1 MALFLYTG
9 RAKTGERVE
18 DIVEAADRRS
28 AMLMISK
35 MGYTPISI
43 QEKSKVA
50 DKSKKGPSWFKF
62 SSSGQDKMKPRE
74 VLMFTTELSD
84 LLASGMT
91 LGNALNCLAKRRV
104 DKGED
109 NIIVQLRDEIISGAN
124 FSDAL
129 AEHPKTFPELYVNMI
144 QAGEDSGALPEVLK
158 RLVIH
163 YERMQETKEKIIM
176 ALVYPV
182 IVLVM
187 GIGTVVFAM
196 VAVIPQFE
204 AVFSQMGAR
213 LPAVTQLLINMSA
226 GTKKYGVFMLL
237 GIIAIVVLANNFIKT
252 EKGRLM
258 WDKLKLKM
266 PLIKGVVAA
275 AIYSNFA
282 RTFATLLQNGVPVV
296 RSIEILQKTV
306 GNAVIASELK
316 NAKNRITDGSTISRP
331 LATSGVFP
339 VMMTDMLAVG
349 EETGDLPSSLSHIAK
364 RYENELDHSLK
375 IFTTALEPILIVL
388 ISVVVGFVAISILS
402 AVFSLSSGMDM

>member
-1 MALFLYTG
+1 MALFVYTA
-9 RAKTGERVE
+9 RTKTGEKIE

-35 MGYTPISI
+35 MGQTPISI
-43 QEKSKVA
+43 KEKSKVA
-50 DKSKKGPSWFKF
+50 DKTKKGSWFQF
-62 SSSGQDKMKPRE
+62 SSSAKDKMKPRE
-74 VLMFTTELSD
+74 SLMFTTELSD

-104 DKGED
+104 DKGDD
-109 NIIVQLRDEIISGAN
+109 NILAQLRNEIISGAT

-129 AEHPKTFPELYVNMI
+129 AVHPKTFPELYVNMI
-144 QAGEDSGALPEVLK
+144 QAGESSGALPEVLK
-158 RLVIH
+158 RLVMH
-163 YERMQETKEKIIM
+163 YERLQETKEKIIM

-187 GIGTVVFAM
+187 GICTVVFAM

-204 AVFSQMGAR
+204 TVFSQMGAK
-213 LPAVTQLLINMSA
+213 LPAVTQLLIDMSA

-237 GIIAIVVLANNFIKT
+237 GIIAIVVLINNFIKT

-258 WDKLKLKM
+258 WDKLKLKT

-296 RSIEILQKTV
+296 KAIEILQKTV
-306 GNAVIASELK
+306 GNAVIANELK
-316 NAKNRITDGSTISRP
+316 NAQNRIKDGSTISRP
-331 LATSGVFP
+331 LAASGIFP
-339 VMMTDMLAVG
+339 IMMTDMLAVG

-364 RYENELDHSLK
+364 RYESELDHSLK

>member
-1 MALFLYTG
+1 MALFVYTA

-28 AMLMISK
+28 AMLMISR

-43 QEKSKVA
+43 QEKSKVS
-50 DKSKKGPSWFKF
+50 DKSKKGSWFKF
-62 SSSGQDKMKPRE
+62 SSSGQDKMKSRE

-104 DKGED
+104 DKGDD

-129 AEHPKTFPELYVNMI
+129 AEQPKTFPELYVNMI
-144 QAGEDSGALPEVLK
+144 QAGESSGALPEVLK
-158 RLVIH
+158 RLVNH
-163 YERMQETKEKIIM
+163 YERLQETKEKIIM

-213 LPAVTQLLINMSA
+213 LPAVTQLLISMSA

-237 GIIAIVVLANNFIKT
+237 GIIAIVVLINNFIKT
-252 EKGRLM
+252 ERGRLM
-258 WDKLKLKM
+258 WDKLKLKL

-306 GNAVIASELK
+306 GNAVIANELK

-331 LATSGVFP
+331 LASSGVFP

>member
-1 MALFLYTG
+1 MALFVYTA
-9 RAKTGERVE
+9 RAKTGEKIE

-28 AMLMISK
+28 AMLVISK

-50 DKSKKGPSWFKF
+50 DKRKKGSWFKF
-62 SSSGQDKMKPRE
+62 SSSAKDKMKPRE
-74 VLMFTTELSD
+74 SLMFTTELSD

-104 DKGED
+104 DKGDD
-109 NIIVQLRDEIISGAN
+109 NIIAQLRNEIISGAT

-129 AEHPKTFPELYVNMI
+129 AVHPKTFPELYVNMI
-144 QAGEDSGALPEVLK
+144 QAGESSGALPEVLK
-158 RLVIH
+158 RLVMH
-163 YERMQETKEKIIM
+163 YERLQETKEKIIM

-204 AVFSQMGAR
+204 TVFSQMGAK
-213 LPAVTQLLINMSA
+213 LPAVTQLLIDMSA
-226 GTKKYGVFMLL
+226 GTKKYGIFMLL
-237 GIIAIVVLANNFIKT
+237 GIVVGIVLIKNFIKT

-258 WDKLKLKM
+258 WDKLKLKT

-306 GNAVIASELK
+306 GNAVIANELK

-331 LATSGVFP
+331 LAASGIFP
-339 VMMTDMLAVG
+339 IMMTDMLAVG

-364 RYENELDHSLK
+364 RYEGELDHSLK